1 MGTPKIL
8 MILKY
13 ISVISFIIIAAYASY
28 PFINGMGCDY
38 RSQVEDENGSFY
50 STCKLGF
57 VTTIAKNKKSNEV
70 IEYQGIYGK
79 TGNTIIFFAYD
90 TSVLESGIAQ
100 DNVPVSKLH
109 MSSIF
114 ISKIIVEEDYDWV
127 ILGFPFSRV
136 HKAKRVGP
144 LSFW

>member
-8 MILKY
+8 MVLKY
-13 ISVISFIIIAAYASY
+13 IIVISFIGISTYALY

-38 RSQVEDENGSFY
+38 RSQVDDENGSFY

-57 VTTIAKNKKSNEV
+57 VTTIAKNKQSNEV
-70 IEYQGIYGK
+70 IEYHGLYGK
-79 TGNTIIFFAYD
+79 TGHTIIFFAYN
-90 TSVLESGIAQ
+90 TSVLEAGVVQ
-100 DNVPVSKLH
+100 DNLPVSKLH
-109 MSSIF
+109 MSPVF